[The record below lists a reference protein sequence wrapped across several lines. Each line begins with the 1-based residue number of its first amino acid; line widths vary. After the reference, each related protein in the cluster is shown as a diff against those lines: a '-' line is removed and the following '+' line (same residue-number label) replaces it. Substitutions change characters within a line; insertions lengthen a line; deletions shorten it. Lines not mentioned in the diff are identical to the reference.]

1 MSYAERKN
9 RWNPKLAN
17 ARTKPGAIE
26 RQRLWNALNEYVHQ
40 QGGAVTSLPP
50 RWPLRVEVGQGS
62 SLPAKF
68 SELGYRT
75 YHVGKTM
82 RVTNNGIQ
90 QVDVIELGL
99 PR

>member
-17 ARTKPGAIE
+17 APTKPVAIE
-26 RQRLWNALNEYVHQ
+26 RQRLWHALNEFIHQ

-50 RWPLRVEVGQGS
+50 RWPLRVEVTRDS
-62 SLPAKF
+62 SLPIKF
-68 SELGYRT
+68 QELGYAVF
-75 YHVGKTM
+75 HAGQTM
-82 RVTNNGIQ
+82 RVTGNGIQ
-90 QVDVIELGL
+90 QVDVLELGL